1 MARARV
7 LEQALST
14 LDMRKRA
21 SIEKK
26 ANEAAA
32 AATTAEDSRN
42 LNEDYKLNTLMSQDP
57 HVAQMF

>member
-42 LNEDYKLNTLMSQDP
+42 LNEDYKLNTLMS
-57 HVAQMF
+57 